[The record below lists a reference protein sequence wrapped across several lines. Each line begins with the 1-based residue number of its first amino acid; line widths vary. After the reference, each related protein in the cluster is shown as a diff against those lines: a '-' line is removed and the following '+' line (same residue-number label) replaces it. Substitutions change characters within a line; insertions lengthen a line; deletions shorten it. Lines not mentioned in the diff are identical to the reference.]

1 MKDYKIS
8 RKKQRDYF
16 PLGEDSANV
25 LKELNFELCLEKWR
39 LGMERRFKKRYP
51 NN

>member
-16 PLGEDSANV
+16 PLREESENV
-25 LKELNFELCLEKWR
+25 LKKLNFELCLGKWR